1 MSRDWRGGERRSL
14 CARLHPKPQ
23 IEVKY
28 EQVDRLGVFQ
38 SGRVGIVVT
47 NLSHYTLTDF
57 RYPVQWK

>member
-1 MSRDWRGGERRSL
+1 METSL

-28 EQVDRLGVFQ
+28 EQVEKMGVFQ
-38 SGRVGIVVT
+38 SARVGIVLT

-57 RYPVQWK
+57 RYPLSG